1 VQEVIGVR
9 CWMLMMSLSCCRDR
23 WWVVGVNGVSE
34 APPSQ
39 GGRIKTRVGYIAQTI
54 KDFEKALH
62 AIFPR
67 PFLPSI
73 SSTLSAQSI
82 PSIFPPG
89 PNDLAK
95 RPHLE
100 AHSGRMTTSK
110 RPFCKAIRAER
121 SPIAGMKSPLQGVGG
136 LLVDWKLKK
145 GNTCVLPLLM
155 QRYDF
160 FCPFANV

>member
-1 VQEVIGVR
+1 
-9 CWMLMMSLSCCRDR
+9 M
-23 WWVVGVNGVSE
+23 VGVNGVSK
-34 APPSQ
+34 APQ
-39 GGRIKTRVGYIAQTI
+39 VKGGRIKTRVGYIAQTI

-62 AIFPR
+62 AFFPH
-67 PFLPSI
+67 LSSQSI
-73 SSTLSAQSI
+73 SSALSTQSV
-82 PSIFPPG
+82 PSIFPPS

-121 SPIAGMKSPLQGVGG
+121 SPIAEMKSPLQGVGG